1 MDFTLTSEQR
11 MLRDL
16 ARDFAH
22 REIAPLAAAYD
33 QSAEFP
39 HPIVRQARE
48 IGLINLS
55 IPAAYGGPGLSVLDI
70 CLVVEELSWACTGIT
85 SALSI
90 NSLAADP
97 IVIAGDETQKRRY
110 LGLLVDGG
118 FGSYCVTEPNTGS
131 DVASIET
138 RARQVGDT
146 YVLNGTKIWI
156 SNAWE
161 ANFYVVFARTDPT
174 AGHNGLSAFIVDRD
188 LPGVSVSRKLRKMGQ
203 RAADACEVVFQDVE
217 LGRAQLLGKEGD
229 GFRIAMKVF
238 DGSRPMVA
246 ATAVGLCQRALD
258 ESRVY
263 ARTRRAFGR
272 PIAEF
277 QGVSFKIAEM
287 GMRTQASRLL
297 TYQAA
302 WKADQGER
310 NTLEAAYA
318 KALAAD
324 TAMWAA
330 TEAVQIHGGY
340 GYSEEFPV
348 EKLMRDAKVL
358 QIYEGTSEIQR
369 TIMVRELTRQA

>member
-1 MDFTLTSEQR
+1 MDFTLTDEQR

-16 ARDFAH
+16 ARDFAR
-22 REIAPLAAAYD
+22 REIAPVAAEHD
-33 QSAEFP
+33 QSGEFP
-39 HPIVRQARE
+39 HAVVRKARE
-48 IGLINLS
+48 IDLMNLS

-70 CLVVEELSWACTGIT
+70 CVVVEELSWGCAGIA
-85 SALSI
+85 SALGL
-90 NSLAADP
+90 NGLAADP
-97 IVIAGDETQKRRY
+97 IRVAGSEEQKRRY

-118 FGSYCVTEPNTGS
+118 FGSYCVTEPNAGS
-131 DVASIET
+131 DVAGMET
-138 RARQVGDT
+138 TARLHGDT

-161 ANFYVVFARTDPT
+161 ANFFVVFARTDPA
-174 AGHNGLSAFIVDRD
+174 AGHNGISAFIVDRD
-188 LPGVSVSRKLRKMGQ
+188 LPGVSVSKKLRKMGQ
-203 RAADACEVVFQDVE
+203 RASDACEVVFQGVE
-217 LGRAQLLGKEGD
+217 LGRERLLGREGD

-246 ATAVGLCQRALD
+246 STAVGLAQRALD
-258 ESRVY
+258 ESRTY
-263 ARTRRAFGR
+263 ARSRRAFGR
-272 PIAEF
+272 PIVEF
-277 QGVSFKIAEM
+277 QGVGFKIAEM
-287 GMRTQASRLL
+287 GMCTQAARLL

-302 WKADQGER
+302 WKADHGER

-318 KALAAD
+318 KAFAAD

-369 TIMVRELTRQA
+369 TIMVRELTR